1 MKRLIQLKVKILAQR
16 ILAKYR
22 PKVVGVTGSV
32 GKTTTKEA
40 IYTVLAS
47 RFHVRRSIKNYNNE
61 LGVPLTI
68 INAEAPGR
76 SLWGWCRVFLKA
88 WKLILFRDKDF
99 PEILVLEMGVDR
111 PGDMAYLTSMVRCD
125 IGVVTSIG
133 SSHLEYFQT
142 IEKIK
147 KEKAVLIRTLKK
159 GGHAV
164 LNFDDLKVREISE
177 LSTSR
182 ITTFGLQDGASIKAQ
197 NLIFSFEE
205 KKKTEDLSGINFK
218 LNHDG
223 SVVPVRLPR
232 AIGYPAI
239 YSSLAAA
246 SVGVALGMNLVE
258 ISSAL
263 NNFYLPPGRMNVIK
277 GIKHTLIVDDTYN
290 ASPKSSI
297 SALKFLERV
306 KIAPGKRKW
315 AVLGDML
322 ELGVYTEE
330 GHREVGKAMV
340 DSGFNKLVTV
350 GERAWNIAQAA
361 RDQGMKKGDVF
372 HFSDNR
378 EAGKFVQSRIE
389 QGDLIFIKGSQG
401 ARMEKIVK
409 ELMADPINA
418 ENLLVRQGE
427 G

>member
-1 MKRLIQLKVKILAQR
+1 
-16 ILAKYR
+16 
-22 PKVVGVTGSV
+22 
-32 GKTTTKEA
+32 
-40 IYTVLAS
+40 
-47 RFHVRRSIKNYNNE
+47 
-61 LGVPLTI
+61 
-68 INAEAPGR
+68 
-76 SLWGWCRVFLKA
+76 
-88 WKLILFRDKDF
+88 
-99 PEILVLEMGVDR
+99 
-111 PGDMAYLTSMVRCD
+111 
-125 IGVVTSIG
+125 
-133 SSHLEYFQT
+133 
-142 IEKIK
+142 
-147 KEKAVLIRTLKK
+147 
-159 GGHAV
+159 
-164 LNFDDLKVREISE
+164 
-177 LSTSR
+177 
-182 ITTFGLQDGASIKAQ
+182 
-197 NLIFSFEE
+197 
-205 KKKTEDLSGINFK
+205 
-218 LNHDG
+218 
-223 SVVPVRLPR
+223 
-232 AIGYPAI
+232 
-239 YSSLAAA
+239 
-246 SVGVALGMNLVE
+246 
-258 ISSAL
+258 
-263 NNFYLPPGRMNVIK
+263 NVIK

-427 G
+427 GWN